1 MQTRGGGQKANIFRR
16 HNLLMGPSAPSL
28 SCCLP
33 HELGMIASRVESGEG
48 EKVSFRP
55 KLVRHLPARRRTS
68 FVVGGG
74 VRVRR
79 GGEAR
84 RGLSRMMTSS
94 DQSILWFSQ
103 SRLIPLALQA
113 FENPLHFIA
122 DVLKV

>member
-1 MQTRGGGQKANIFRR
+1 
-16 HNLLMGPSAPSL
+16 MGPSDPSL

-33 HELGMIASRVESGEG
+33 HELGMIASRGESGEG
-48 EKVSFRP
+48 KKVSFRP

-68 FVVGGG
+68 FVVGG
-74 VRVRR
+74 VRAKRG

-84 RGLSRMMTSS
+84 RDLSRMMTSS

-113 FENPLHFIA
+113 FEKPLLHFSA

>member
-1 MQTRGGGQKANIFRR
+1 
-16 HNLLMGPSAPSL
+16 MGPSDPSL

-68 FVVGGG
+68 FAVGG
-74 VRVRR
+74 VRVR
-79 GGEAR
+79 AR
-84 RGLSRMMTSS
+84 KDLSRMMTSS

-113 FENPLHFIA
+113 FENPLHFSA